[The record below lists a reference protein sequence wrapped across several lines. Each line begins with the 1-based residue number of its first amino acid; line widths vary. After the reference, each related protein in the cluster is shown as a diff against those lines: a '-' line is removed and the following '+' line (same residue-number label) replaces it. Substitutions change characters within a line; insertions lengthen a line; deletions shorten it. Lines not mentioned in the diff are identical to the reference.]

1 MTNILTRMIIKV
13 PTYKFINMNTGEE
26 IEQFMSISSRDVFLK
41 ENPNLT
47 QIVNGA
53 PALNSGRGMGKPDD
67 GFRDLLKDMKKK
79 HSRGISQSTI
89 NTF

>member
-1 MTNILTRMIIKV
+1 M
-13 PTYKFINMNTGEE
+13 PTYKFVNENGEE
-26 IEQFMSISSRDVFLK
+26 FEEFMSISALDEYLK

-47 QIVNGA
+47 QLVNGA
-53 PALNSGRGMGKPDD
+53 PLISSGRGMRKPDD

-79 HSRGISQSTI
+79 NSRGISRSTI